1 MQHGTRII
9 FEFSEQADKDAW
21 RSINDVVMGGVSS
34 SELRVTAEGV
44 AIFEG
49 IVSLERGGG
58 FASVSSPFAGMD
70 LGNFEGI
77 EVRVRG
83 DGKDYRL
90 RVRTNDGDEGVA
102 YQASFQT
109 ERGIWRTEELPF
121 EAFEARYHGRSVP
134 DAQPLDAGKIVSFG
148 FLIADRQ
155 AGPFHLEIDWIRA
168 YAEKGY

>member
-1 MQHGTRII
+1 MQHGNRLI
-9 FEFSEQADKDAW
+9 FDFSEQADEDAW

-34 SELRVTAEGV
+34 SGLCVTAEGV

-58 FASVSSPFAGMD
+58 FASVSSRLAAMD
-70 LGNFEGI
+70 LGNFKGI

-90 RVRTNDGDEGVA
+90 RVRTNDGEEGVA

-109 ERGIWRTEELPF
+109 EHGIWRTEKLPF
-121 EAFEARYHGRSVP
+121 EAFEARYHGQPVP
-134 DAQPLDAGKIVSFG
+134 DAPPLDAGKIVSFG

-168 YAEKGY
+168 YAERGH